1 MNAGIY
7 HTVMHTNARTGPN
20 GCAPLGGYARVTR
33 KTSQTTCTV
42 CTRYAALPCAASSV
56 ALRRRMT
63 SMPLTIPAVW
73 TLVSW
78 RQQLDELDEVGTFL
92 LSGFAVTGIVLA
104 LLLRRW
110 SLRLYRRVGG
120 CGGACAGGRGKGKR
134 WQGLAVEEDLECPEK
149 DEYGEAVNGV
159 MQVQVRLHGAEAD
172 LVEEGP
178 EELELELTGL
188 RNIADIKASVA
199 SMYAPP
205 WRALYFA
212 RHAPHM
218 RCTRAARAVAHSQ
231 AHACICMVTHSPCT
245 CRYAQPERELD
256 LARQLVVQCLDRGG
270 AGLVVS
276 LPNRTPIDRLIGVE
290 QLLITW
296 RGLRSG
302 SGGGGGGG
310 GGGVGC
316 GADGTSLVGASVAT
330 RKAALWAAAEGSPG
344 PQLWRRHLPRR
355 CLQRRRH
362 LLGHCRRRCLLRRLR
377 RHLPRR
383 RRFPRRHAQPTR

>member
-1 MNAGIY
+1 
-7 HTVMHTNARTGPN
+7 
-20 GCAPLGGYARVTR
+20 
-33 KTSQTTCTV
+33 
-42 CTRYAALPCAASSV
+42 
-56 ALRRRMT
+56 MT
-63 SMPLTIPAVW
+63 SMPLTIPTVW

-212 RHAPHM
+212 RH
-218 RCTRAARAVAHSQ
+218 
-231 AHACICMVTHSPCT
+231 
-245 CRYAQPERELD
+245 
-256 LARQLVVQCLDRGG
+256 
-270 AGLVVS
+270 
-276 LPNRTPIDRLIGVE
+276 
-290 QLLITW
+290 
-296 RGLRSG
+296 
-302 SGGGGGGG
+302 
-310 GGGVGC
+310 
-316 GADGTSLVGASVAT
+316 
-330 RKAALWAAAEGSPG
+330 
-344 PQLWRRHLPRR
+344 
-355 CLQRRRH
+355 
-362 LLGHCRRRCLLRRLR
+362 
-377 RHLPRR
+377 
-383 RRFPRRHAQPTR
+383 